1 MLIQR
6 DRGAS
11 QRRAFVA
18 AIPSACNR
26 ESVAITAIGHLA
38 LLFLPVAE
46 CFELRDAMEHLSRRT
61 KAAVKNNWKN
71 ARNLIT
77 RCTQFER

>member
-1 MLIQR
+1 MARRSDVHSLQR
-6 DRGAS
+6 SLRHATESLS
-11 QRRAFVA
+11 QSRL
-18 AIPSACNR
+18 
-26 ESVAITAIGHLA
+26 GDLA

-46 CFELRDAMEHLSRRT
+46 CFELRDAMEHLRRPT

-77 RCTQFER
+77 RCTQFERLAFVSD